1 MTGMSTSMRNLC
13 RDREPGGYSS
23 GYMQGFRDG
32 NSGVFGDRISTNLLR
47 RLEEQYPNQ
56 EEFRTGYIDGF
67 KEGASSRTSE
77 HRVIS
82 DFSSKIGK
90 NLFFYLSDSSPLTT
104 KKTIF

>member
-1 MTGMSTSMRNLC
+1 MTGMSSSMHNLAQ
-13 RDREPGGYSS
+13 RGQGGGYSS

-67 KEGASSRTSE
+67 KEGANSRLSE
-77 HRVIS
+77 RKVLIQFAIFFLFLIIHN
-82 DFSSKIGK
+82 DQYKILVK
-90 NLFFYLSDSSPLTT
+90 A
-104 KKTIF
+104 KE